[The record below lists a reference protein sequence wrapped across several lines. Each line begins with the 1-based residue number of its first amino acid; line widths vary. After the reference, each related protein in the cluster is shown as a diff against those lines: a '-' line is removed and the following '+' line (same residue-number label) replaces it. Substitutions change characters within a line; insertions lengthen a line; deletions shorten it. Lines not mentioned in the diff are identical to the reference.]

1 MFSSMRFKAGKTP
14 LNVSDDRSN
23 VQAIK
28 ACSGW
33 IEFTPEGIILTANP
47 VFLAV
52 TGYQLSEITGQHHR
66 MFCKPDFVRSRE
78 YAEFWAT
85 LASGQSFSGI
95 FERYRKNKSLL
106 YLSANYFPVKDK
118 HGTVKKIIKIANDIT
133 DRHEELTHK
142 EAIITALN
150 NTMAMIEFTPQGE
163 ILNANKNFLTLMEYD
178 LAAIQGKHHRM
189 FCFDTFYK
197 EHPDFWQK
205 IQHGRAFTGRFERV
219 TASGKRVWLEA
230 NYNPVKDA
238 AGHIYKVIKLASD
251 ITQRV
256 VTAQEVADIAMNTS
270 EKTSHLIANTN
281 EVLSETVRNAES
293 MASQVTV
300 AAQIS
305 DKLTYSAKD
314 IKEIVSTIHNIAGQ
328 TNILA
333 LNAAIEAARA
343 GEAGRGFAVVAEEV
357 RRLAASTSQAT
368 QKISKVV
375 EENAS
380 LIGDMHQQLDGV
392 NSFLTTENDKMTL
405 LSESIQE
412 IFSGVNECVTVIHR
426 LNV

>member
-1 MFSSMRFKAGKTP
+1 MFSLMRLLRGK
-14 LNVSDDRSN
+14 NSFRASDDQN
-23 VQAIK
+23 NIQAIQ

-47 VFLAV
+47 AFLAV

-66 MFCKPDFVRSRE
+66 LFCKPDFVRSRE
-78 YAEFWAT
+78 YARFWET

-95 FERYRKNKSLL
+95 FERYRKDNSLL

-163 ILNANKNFLTLMEYD
+163 VINANKNFLTLMEYD
-178 LAAIQGKHHRM
+178 LAAIQGKHHRL

-197 EHPDFWQK
+197 ENPDFWHR
-205 IQHGRAFTGRFERV
+205 IQQGRAFTGRFERV

-238 AGHIYKVIKLASD
+238 SGHVYKVIKLASD
-251 ITQRV
+251 ITERV
-256 VTAQEVADIAMNTS
+256 VTAQDVADIAMTTS
-270 EKTSHLIANTN
+270 EKTSHITVNAND
-281 EVLSETVRNAES
+281 VLSQTVRNAES
-293 MASQVTV
+293 MASQV
-300 AAQIS
+300 AAAAGIS
-305 DKLTYSAKD
+305 DKLNYSAKD
-314 IKEIVSTIHNIAGQ
+314 IKEIVSTINNIAGQ

-380 LIGDMHQQLDGV
+380 LIGDMHQQLDGI
-392 NSFLTTENDKMTL
+392 NSFLTTENDKITH
-405 LSESIQE
+405 LSDNIQE
-412 IFSGVNECVTVIHR
+412 IFSGVNEFVTVIHR
-426 LNV
+426 LKV

>member
-1 MFSSMRFKAGKTP
+1 M
-14 LNVSDDRSN
+14 VSLTRLIPGNASLRAPDDQN
-23 VQAIK
+23 NIQAIQ

-52 TGYQLSEITGQHHR
+52 TGYQLGEITGQHHR
-66 MFCKPDFVRSRE
+66 MFCKPDFVHSRE
-78 YAEFWAT
+78 YAQFWEN

-95 FERYRKNKSLL
+95 FERYRKDKSLL

-150 NTMAMIEFTPQGE
+150 NSMAMIEFTPQGE
-163 ILNANKNFLTLMEYD
+163 VINANKNFLTVMEYD

-189 FCFDTFYK
+189 FCFDAFYK
-197 EHPDFWQK
+197 ENPDFWSK

-230 NYNPVKDA
+230 NYNPVRDA
-238 AGHIYKVIKLASD
+238 SGHVYKVIKLASD
-251 ITQRV
+251 ITERV
-256 VTAQEVADIAMNTS
+256 ETAQQIADIAMNTS
-270 EKTSHLIANTN
+270 EKTSHLAANAN
-281 EVLSETVRNAES
+281 DVLSQTVRNAES
-293 MASQVTV
+293 MATQVT
-300 AAQIS
+300 AASGIS
-305 DKLTYSAKD
+305 DKLNYSAKD
-314 IKEIVSTIHNIAGQ
+314 IKEIVSTINNIAGQ

-380 LIGDMHQQLDGV
+380 LIGDMHQQLDGI
-392 NSFLTTENDKMTL
+392 NSFLTTENDKMIH
-405 LSESIQE
+405 LSDSIKE
-412 IFSGVNECVTVIHR
+412 IFGGVNEFVTVIHR

>member
-1 MFSSMRFKAGKTP
+1 MFSLMRLLRGK
-14 LNVSDDRSN
+14 NARSASDDQN
-23 VQAIK
+23 NIQAIQ

-47 VFLAV
+47 AFLAV

-66 MFCKPDFVRSRE
+66 LFCKPDFVRSRE
-78 YAEFWAT
+78 YALFWET

-95 FERYRKNKSLL
+95 FERYRKDNSLL

-163 ILNANKNFLTLMEYD
+163 VINANKNFLTLMEYD
-178 LAAIQGKHHRM
+178 LAAIQGKHHRL
-189 FCFDTFYK
+189 FCFDAFYK
-197 EHPDFWQK
+197 ENPDFWHR
-205 IQHGRAFTGRFERV
+205 IQQGRAFTGRFERV

-230 NYNPVKDA
+230 NYNPVRDA
-238 AGHIYKVIKLASD
+238 SGHVYKVIKLASD
-251 ITQRV
+251 ITERV
-256 VTAQEVADIAMNTS
+256 VTAQDVADIAMTTS
-270 EKTSHLIANTN
+270 EKTSHITVNAND
-281 EVLSETVRNAES
+281 VLSQTVRNAES
-293 MASQVTV
+293 MASQV
-300 AAQIS
+300 AAAAGIS
-305 DKLTYSAKD
+305 DKLNYSAKD

-380 LIGDMHQQLDGV
+380 LIGDMHQQLDGI
-392 NSFLTTENDKMTL
+392 NSFLTTENDKITH
-405 LSESIQE
+405 LSDNIQE
-412 IFSGVNECVTVIHR
+412 IFSGVNEFVTVIHR
-426 LNV
+426 LKV

>member
-1 MFSSMRFKAGKTP
+1 
-14 LNVSDDRSN
+14 
-23 VQAIK
+23 
-28 ACSGW
+28 
-33 IEFTPEGIILTANP
+33 
-47 VFLAV
+47 
-52 TGYQLSEITGQHHR
+52 
-66 MFCKPDFVRSRE
+66 
-78 YAEFWAT
+78 
-85 LASGQSFSGI
+85 
-95 FERYRKNKSLL
+95 
-106 YLSANYFPVKDK
+106 
-118 HGTVKKIIKIANDIT
+118 
-133 DRHEELTHK
+133 
-142 EAIITALN
+142 
-150 NTMAMIEFTPQGE
+150 
-163 ILNANKNFLTLMEYD
+163 
-178 LAAIQGKHHRM
+178 
-189 FCFDTFYK
+189 
-197 EHPDFWQK
+197 
-205 IQHGRAFTGRFERV
+205 
-219 TASGKRVWLEA
+219 
-230 NYNPVKDA
+230 
-238 AGHIYKVIKLASD
+238 
-251 ITQRV
+251 
-256 VTAQEVADIAMNTS
+256 MNTS

-412 IFSGVNECVTVIHR
+412 IFSGVNECVTVIHK

>member
-1 MFSSMRFKAGKTP
+1 MRLLRGK
-14 LNVSDDRSN
+14 NARSASDDQN
-23 VQAIK
+23 NIQAIQ

-47 VFLAV
+47 AFLAV

-66 MFCKPDFVRSRE
+66 LFCKPDFVCSRE
-78 YAEFWAT
+78 YVLFWET

-95 FERYRKNKSLL
+95 FERYRKDNSLL

-163 ILNANKNFLTLMEYD
+163 VINANKNFLTLMEYD
-178 LAAIQGKHHRM
+178 LAAIQGKHHRL
-189 FCFDTFYK
+189 FCFDAFYK
-197 EHPDFWQK
+197 ENPDFWHR
-205 IQHGRAFTGRFERV
+205 IQQGRAFTGRFERV

-238 AGHIYKVIKLASD
+238 SGHVYKVIKLASD
-251 ITQRV
+251 ITERV
-256 VTAQEVADIAMNTS
+256 VTAQDVADIAMTTS
-270 EKTSHLIANTN
+270 EKTSHITVNAND
-281 EVLSETVRNAES
+281 VLSQTVRNAES
-293 MASQVTV
+293 MASQV
-300 AAQIS
+300 AAAAGIS
-305 DKLTYSAKD
+305 DKLNYSAKD

-380 LIGDMHQQLDGV
+380 LIGDMHQQLDGI
-392 NSFLTTENDKMTL
+392 NSFLTTENDKITH
-405 LSESIQE
+405 LSDNIQE
-412 IFSGVNECVTVIHR
+412 IFSGVNEFVTVIHR
-426 LNV
+426 LKV

>member
-1 MFSSMRFKAGKTP
+1 MFSLMRLLRGK
-14 LNVSDDRSN
+14 NARSASDDQN
-23 VQAIK
+23 NIQAIQ

-47 VFLAV
+47 AFLAV

-66 MFCKPDFVRSRE
+66 LFCKPDFVRSRE
-78 YAEFWAT
+78 YVLFWET

-95 FERYRKNKSLL
+95 FERYRKDNSLL

-163 ILNANKNFLTLMEYD
+163 VINANKNFLTLMEYD
-178 LAAIQGKHHRM
+178 LAAIQGKHHRL
-189 FCFDTFYK
+189 FCFDAFYK
-197 EHPDFWQK
+197 ENPDFWHR
-205 IQHGRAFTGRFERV
+205 IQQGRAFTGRFERV

-238 AGHIYKVIKLASD
+238 SGHVYKVIKLASD
-251 ITQRV
+251 ITERV
-256 VTAQEVADIAMNTS
+256 VTAQDVADIAMTTS
-270 EKTSHLIANTN
+270 EKTSHITVNAND
-281 EVLSETVRNAES
+281 VLSQTVRNAES
-293 MASQVTV
+293 MASQV
-300 AAQIS
+300 AAAAGIS
-305 DKLTYSAKD
+305 DKLNYSAKD

-380 LIGDMHQQLDGV
+380 LIGDMHQQLDGI
-392 NSFLTTENDKMTL
+392 NSFLTTENDKITH
-405 LSESIQE
+405 LSDNIQE
-412 IFSGVNECVTVIHR
+412 IFSGVNEFVTVIHR
-426 LNV
+426 LKV

>member
-1 MFSSMRFKAGKTP
+1 MFSLMRLLRGK
-14 LNVSDDRSN
+14 NARSASDDQN
-23 VQAIK
+23 NIQAIQ

-47 VFLAV
+47 AFLAV

-66 MFCKPDFVRSRE
+66 LFCKPDFVRSRE
-78 YAEFWAT
+78 YALFWET

-95 FERYRKNKSLL
+95 FERYRKDNSLL

-150 NTMAMIEFTPQGE
+150 NTMAMIEFTPQDE
-163 ILNANKNFLTLMEYD
+163 VINANKNFLTLMEYD
-178 LAAIQGKHHRM
+178 LAAIQGKHHRL
-189 FCFDTFYK
+189 FCFDAFYK
-197 EHPDFWQK
+197 ENPDFWHR
-205 IQHGRAFTGRFERV
+205 IQQGRAFTGRFERV

-238 AGHIYKVIKLASD
+238 SGHVYKVIKLASD
-251 ITQRV
+251 ITERV
-256 VTAQEVADIAMNTS
+256 VTAQDVADIAMTTS
-270 EKTSHLIANTN
+270 EKTSHITVNAND
-281 EVLSETVRNAES
+281 VLSQTVRNVES
-293 MASQVTV
+293 MASQV
-300 AAQIS
+300 AAAAGIS
-305 DKLTYSAKD
+305 DKLNYSAKD

-380 LIGDMHQQLDGV
+380 LIGDMHQQLDGI
-392 NSFLTTENDKMTL
+392 NSFLTTENDKITH
-405 LSESIQE
+405 LSDNIQE
-412 IFSGVNECVTVIHR
+412 IFSGVNEFVTVIHR
-426 LNV
+426 LKV

>member
-1 MFSSMRFKAGKTP
+1 MFSLMRLLRGK
-14 LNVSDDRSN
+14 NARSASDDQN
-23 VQAIK
+23 NIQAIQ

-47 VFLAV
+47 AFLAV

-66 MFCKPDFVRSRE
+66 LFCKPDFVRSRE
-78 YAEFWAT
+78 YALFWET

-95 FERYRKNKSLL
+95 FERYRKDNSLL

-163 ILNANKNFLTLMEYD
+163 VINANKNFLTLMEYD
-178 LAAIQGKHHRM
+178 LAAIQGKHHRL
-189 FCFDTFYK
+189 FCFDAFYK
-197 EHPDFWQK
+197 ENPDFWHR
-205 IQHGRAFTGRFERV
+205 IQQGRAFTGRFERV

-238 AGHIYKVIKLASD
+238 SGHVYKVIKLASD
-251 ITQRV
+251 ITERV
-256 VTAQEVADIAMNTS
+256 VTAQDVADIAMTTS
-270 EKTSHLIANTN
+270 EKTSHITVNAND
-281 EVLSETVRNAES
+281 VLSQTVRNAES
-293 MASQVTV
+293 MASQV
-300 AAQIS
+300 AAAAGIS
-305 DKLTYSAKD
+305 DKLNYSAKD

-380 LIGDMHQQLDGV
+380 LIGEMHQQLDGI
-392 NSFLTTENDKMTL
+392 NSFLTTENDKITH
-405 LSESIQE
+405 LSDKIQE
-412 IFSGVNECVTVIHR
+412 IFSGVNEFVTVIHR
-426 LNV
+426 LKV

>member
-1 MFSSMRFKAGKTP
+1 MFSLTRLLPGKIS
-14 LNVSDDRSN
+14 LAVSDAQN
-23 VQAIK
+23 NIQAIK

-33 IEFTPEGIILTANP
+33 IEFTPEGIILSANP
-47 VFLAV
+47 AFLAV
-52 TGYQLSEITGQHHR
+52 TGYQLNEITGQHHR
-66 MFCKPDFVRSRE
+66 MFCKPEFVHSRE
-78 YAEFWAT
+78 YGQFWER

-95 FERYRKNKSLL
+95 FERYRKDKSLL

-150 NTMAMIEFTPQGE
+150 NTMATIEFTPHGD
-163 ILNANKNFLTLMEYD
+163 IINANENFLALMEYD
-178 LAAIQGKHHRM
+178 LAEIKGKHHRM
-189 FCFDTFYK
+189 FCFDAFYK
-197 EHPDFWQK
+197 ENPDFWNK
-205 IQHGRAFTGRFERV
+205 IQHGRSFTGRFERV

-238 AGHIYKVIKLASD
+238 SGHVYKVIKLASD
-251 ITQRV
+251 ITERV
-256 VTAQEVADIAMNTS
+256 ETAKQVADIAMSTS
-270 EKTSHLIANTN
+270 EKTSHITVNAND
-281 EVLSETVRNAES
+281 VLSQTVRNAES
-293 MASQVTV
+293 MASQVN
-300 AAQIS
+300 AAAAIS
-305 DKLTYSAKD
+305 DKLNYSAKD
-314 IKEIVSTIHNIAGQ
+314 IKEIVSTINNIAGQ

-375 EENAS
+375 EENTN
-380 LIGDMHQQLDGV
+380 LIDEMYRQLDEI
-392 NSFLTTENDKMTL
+392 NHFLTTENDKITN
-405 LSESIQE
+405 LSDNIQE
-412 IFSGVNECVTVIHR
+412 IFSGVKEFVTVIHR
-426 LNV
+426 LDV